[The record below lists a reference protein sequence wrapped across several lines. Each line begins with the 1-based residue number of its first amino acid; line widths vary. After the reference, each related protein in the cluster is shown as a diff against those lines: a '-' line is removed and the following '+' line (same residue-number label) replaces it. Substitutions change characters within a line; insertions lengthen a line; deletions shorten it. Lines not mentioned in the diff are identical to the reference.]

1 MIGEEVLSKMGA
13 RDMNKA
19 GSGPGVKTKIV
30 KPKKRAV
37 SGAKKAKAK
46 KVVN

>member
-1 MIGEEVLSKMGA
+1 MLTKMGA
-13 RDMNKA
+13 KTSDP
-19 GSGPGVKTKIV
+19 SGLGPQVKTKIV
-30 KPKKRAV
+30 KPKKAA